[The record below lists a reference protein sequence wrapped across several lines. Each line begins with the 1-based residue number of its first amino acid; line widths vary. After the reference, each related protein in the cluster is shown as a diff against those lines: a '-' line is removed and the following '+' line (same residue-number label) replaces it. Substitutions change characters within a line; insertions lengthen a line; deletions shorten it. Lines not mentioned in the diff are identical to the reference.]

1 MPDDDAARALIE
13 RAEALIDLG
22 RAEQAIEVL
31 ASVPQNTPDLVV
43 GVNCA
48 LAFAHL
54 KLNQCAAS
62 HAAASRAVEAAPTS
76 TEALYW
82 LTFAEPNDALA
93 LEHSSRLV
101 ELEPQWGPYR
111 ALHARMLERNS
122 RSEEA
127 QAEAREAV
135 RLAPEDVFVLNTLG
149 YVLHTSDPDEALDA
163 YGRTLDIDPGNTSAR
178 EGIAKLKRV
187 DDADESSRLYRG
199 LLETNPERSHYES
212 ELHWMVFV
220 NPIRLTIGTAI
231 LDAAGWLIA
240 IVPYAL
246 GWRTFAL
253 TCATVWSLFVV
264 LGMRT
269 GFKENAAK
277 IAEGLETT
285 PSGVVASAFKR
296 RPVGSSIATASLAVI
311 GATPV
316 VWGVWGLYV
325 PASSWWTAVGAPI
338 LIIFCGWFGALVAW
352 ITATK
357 LGC

>member
-135 RLAPEDVFVLNTLG
+135 RLAPDDVFVLNTLG
-149 YVLHTSDPDEALDA
+149 YVLHASDPDEALDA

-212 ELHWMVFV
+212 QLHWTLFG
-220 NPIRLTIGTAI
+220 NLFTLSIGLQI
-231 LDAAGWLIA
+231 VYAAAWLA
-240 IVPYAL
+240 
-246 GWRTFAL
+246 
-253 TCATVWSLFVV
+253 ATVFYTFGHRTAALVCGMLWSL
-264 LGMRT
+264 LGTRVILLQCR
-269 GFKENAAK
+269 KDAAK
-277 IAEGLETT
+277 IADGTETS
-285 PSGVVASAFKR
+285 PREVVASAFRR
-296 RPVGSSIATASLAVI
+296 RPVGISIAALSLVSINVTPAAW
-311 GATPV
+311 GA
-316 VWGVWGLYV
+316 WGLLA
-325 PASSWWTAVGAPI
+325 PASSWWTAVGVPI

-357 LGC
+357 LGR